1 MIAVCT
7 SLDINIFIGRG
18 ANDKSQRHQPST
30 EKDILGTLIKTRK
43 SNAKDKVKHSENVKT
58 WRRQKSTQTPLH
70 KTFHTKI
77 FSPFIHIYSTLFS
90 AIQKEWD
97 YLSAFYSSYIIIFL
111 PSSDS
116 LSLSLSLLVKYF
128 SSLIFACLRQSENSF
143 NKEANTISHA
153 CRNRPH
159 SHSSF
164 KAENEV
170 RILPGL

>member
-1 MIAVCT
+1 MTKV
-7 SLDINIFIGRG
+7 SGGINR
-18 ANDKSQRHQPST
+18 T
-30 EKDILGTLIKTRK
+30 EKDNLSTLIKTRK
-43 SNAKDKVKHSENVKT
+43 AKAKADKVKHSENVKT
-58 WRRQKSTQTPLH
+58 WRRQKSTQTALH
-70 KTFHTKI
+70 KTSQNFSHQNLFTIYTHLLHFI
-77 FSPFIHIYSTLFS
+77 FSDSKRVRLFICFLLFLYNNIP
-90 AIQKEWD
+90 AEFR
-97 YLSAFYSSYIIIFL
+97 LSF
-111 PSSDS
+111 
-116 LSLSLSLLVKYF
+116 SLSLSLLVKYF